1 MKPRVLLVHG
11 LWMHAPALYFWA
23 RQLRKAG
30 YRPETFSYR
39 SLLQTPET
47 AMARLRKAALA
58 EPGSHIVAHSLG
70 GLLAIQAMAD
80 CPDYQGRIVCV
91 GSPLAGS
98 QVVRQY
104 AGTPLGYMA
113 GRSVSLLSEG
123 LKAVPDSLHVS
134 VIAGTK
140 AQGLGQFVHRFNEP
154 NDGSVALSET
164 QIPGL
169 QRHVT
174 VNASH
179 SGQLFSKVVVDS
191 IQSLLNKNDRVP

>member
-1 MKPRVLLVHG
+1 MAARVLLVHG
-11 LWMHAPALYFWA
+11 LWMHAPVLYYWA
-23 RQLRKAG
+23 RQLHLVG
-30 YRPETFSYR
+30 YRPKTFSYR

-47 AMARLRKAALA
+47 AMSRLRDAALA
-58 EPGSHIVAHSLG
+58 ESDTHIVAHSLG
-70 GLLAIQAMAD
+70 GLLAIKAMAD
-80 CPDYQGRIVCV
+80 CPQFTGRIICV

-123 LKAVPDSLHVS
+123 LKAVPESLHVS

-140 AQGLGQFVHRFNEP
+140 AQGLGRFVHRFNEP

-169 QRHVT
+169 RRHVT
-174 VNASH
+174 VHSSH
-179 SGQLFSKVVVDS
+179 SGQLFSKAVAEQVVALLGAE
-191 IQSLLNKNDRVP
+191 SL

>member
-1 MKPRVLLVHG
+1 MAARVLLVHG
-11 LWMHAPALYFWA
+11 LWMHAPVLYFWA

-47 AMARLRKAALA
+47 AMSRLRDAALA
-58 EPGSHIVAHSLG
+58 EPGTHIVAHSLG
-70 GLLAIQAMAD
+70 GLLALKAMAD
-80 CPDYQGRIVCV
+80 CPAFYGRIVCV

-123 LKAVPDSLHVS
+123 LKAVPDGLQVS
-134 VIAGTK
+134 VIAGSK
-140 AQGLGQFVHRFNEP
+140 AAGLGRVVHRFAEP

-164 QIPGL
+164 RIPGL

-174 VNASH
+174 VDVSH
-179 SGQLFSKVVVDS
+179 SGQLFSKVVAETV
-191 IQSLLNKNDRVP
+191 QLLLEQPI